1 MRCPLHRGVHV
12 IVKKAHGNLARGKI
26 LTIQSVRVAEDGSYG
41 FTVEGEPDDFYHA
54 FDYRFKLLRNG
65 GKS

>member
-1 MRCPLHRGVHV
+1 M
-12 IVKKAHGNLARGKI
+12 IVKKAHLNYAKGQI

-41 FTVEGEPDDFYHA
+41 FAVEGEPDDFYHA